1 MTMPFSSQL
10 AEEHRT
16 FATLETTDRPGA
28 IACAEAEFTVWTA
41 SHLHMTAGM
50 GITPAMRAR

>member
-1 MTMPFSSQL
+1 MPFSSQL